1 MAWPAILDVSRQLD
15 QAVRVMR
22 VLNGQVIPVVG
33 YSDRPYGVG
42 VNAVSKF
49 PTCAVGKF
57 PSTDMVISH

>member
-1 MAWPAILDVSRQLD
+1 MGVSIFFSVMTDPSQAWPGG
-15 QAVRVMR
+15 VM
-22 VLNGQVIPVVG
+22 
-33 YSDRPYGVG
+33 SAHDRHA